1 MKIKNILVCSAI
13 ACSLTVGVGIV
24 KESINHELVTFAR
37 AISPSDSKQ
46 ELQAVVISDPQ
57 TKVQQEEVEGAVS
70 TFVDSA
76 KRDKDNDDSQNDTLY
91 IKRMKIITKAEK
103 ATKKDLKA
111 EKNKLTNQDY
121 QTLKQYYKLVNSYL
135 EAGKQYGEDI
145 ATNGNTKASKS
156 NMDDAHTQWM
166 NMYKQITAGSPL
178 LKDDDSE

>member
-1 MKIKNILVCSAI
+1 MKIKNALLCSAL
-13 ACSLTVGVGIV
+13 ACSLTLGVGIV
-24 KESINHELVTFAR
+24 KESINHESVTFAR

-57 TKVQQEEVEGAVS
+57 TRVQQEEVEGAVS

-111 EKNKLTNQDY
+111 EKIN
-121 QTLKQYYKLVNSYL
+121 
-135 EAGKQYGEDI
+135 
-145 ATNGNTKASKS
+145 
-156 NMDDAHTQWM
+156 
-166 NMYKQITAGSPL
+166 
-178 LKDDDSE
+178 